1 MSEARASSNTG
12 DVGAA
17 DSGTTGSADNSGT
30 AETGGTIGIG
40 GTGTGTAAGGSI
52 DFDLEELNKD
62 AESIG
67 GGTMEE
73 PGEVTGATG

>member
-1 MSEARASSNTG
+1 MSEARDSSNTG
-12 DVGAA
+12 VVGSA
-17 DSGTTGSADNSGT
+17 DSGTMGSAGNSGT

-40 GTGTGTAAGGSI
+40 GTATGTAAGSSI
-52 DFDLEELNKD
+52 DFDWAELNKD

-73 PGEVTGATG
+73 IDEVTGATG